1 MYILIVKLDP
11 NEQDVCILYI
21 ICIIKKECIS
31 LRVSYSYY
39 LD

>member
-1 MYILIVKLDP
+1 MQMNK
-11 NEQDVCILYI
+11 ILYI
-21 ICIIKKECIS
+21 ICIIKKEFIL